1 MLTLILI
8 RKRKLK
14 WQFHIAE
21 LIKFLF
27 EHLNLFV
34 KRINPYH
41 FGTLLF
47 ESKRLMIL
55 E

>member
-1 MLTLILI
+1 M
-8 RKRKLK
+8 K

-21 LIKFLF
+21 LFKFLF
-27 EHLNLFV
+27 EHLILFV

-47 ESKRLMIL
+47 ECKRPMIL